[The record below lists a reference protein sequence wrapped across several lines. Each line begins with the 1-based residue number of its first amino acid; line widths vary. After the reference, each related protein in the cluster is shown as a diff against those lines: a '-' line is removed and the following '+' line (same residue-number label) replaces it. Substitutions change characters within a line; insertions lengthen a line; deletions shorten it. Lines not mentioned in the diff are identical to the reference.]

1 MKNSKSLRVR
11 ATAVVLSAICAVSCL
26 SAVSVSADYSDNNDN
41 VQIID
46 RFHDLIFLNRNN
58 DLEVIKSV
66 SGVVASSDNFH
77 CIKKWFDD
85 GKDGDV
91 EGKGS
96 FDAQK
101 QEYTFVVKGTKTGET
116 TIRFDYIAD
125 SSTNEWRTLILC
137 VRVEE
142 SGKVDIIGFQRA

>member
-1 MKNSKSLRVR
+1 MKNSKSLKVRV
-11 ATAVVLSAICAVSCL
+11 TAVVLSAICSVSCL
-26 SAVSVSADYSDNNDN
+26 SAVSVSANYSEEGDN
-41 VQIID
+41 VQIIGQ
-46 RFHDLIFLNRNN
+46 FHDLIFLNRNN

-66 SGVVASSDNFH
+66 SGVVASSDNCH

-85 GKDGDV
+85 GKTGDV
-91 EGKGS
+91 EGKYS

-116 TIRFDYIAD
+116 IIRFDYIAD
-125 SSTNEWRTLILC
+125 SSTDEWRTLILY

-142 SGKVDIIGFQRA
+142 SGKVNIIGFERA